1 MMEPSATRDG
11 AAGTLVER
19 VADYWSTA
27 RYENV
32 TPEAIRLAKRFLLD
46 TLAAGIA
53 GSHTEV
59 VETAIAAARAGTEST
74 AGSGV
79 LWGRNDTLPAPQA
92 ALVNGTAAHALE
104 LDDFGGCGHSGAVVV
119 PVVLAL
125 AGRGAVS
132 GRDALMGLLAGYDL
146 AARVL
151 EGAGGYRAHNDLGWH
166 STGTCGS
173 FGAAAAA
180 ARILKLNPAHF
191 ADALGIAGTFTGGI
205 WAFLSDGAMTK
216 RFHPGKAAE
225 NGFSAALLAQAGMTG
240 PRQVL
245 ETKWGGF
252 FSTYTP
258 GIATPEATLEGL
270 GKEFRIDRSGM
281 KPYASCRGLHAG
293 LDVLFQ
299 IIRETGCDAG
309 AIRRMIVHG
318 NAQFR
323 LQFDRPEPA
332 NLLDRQFSMQYA
344 LAVGAVSGRAT
355 LDQFQ
360 PSRMAEPE
368 VWRLMAAT
376 TLLAD
381 RIVKPGDYPPVEVE
395 LADGRRIERHVQFAK
410 GAPQNPLSDAELA
423 AKVASLI
430 DPVLGEARR
439 REITAVIGGLDEL
452 GDARTLTRLLVRAG
466 QGKAA

>member
-1 MMEPSATRDG
+1 
-11 AAGTLVER
+11 
-19 VADYWSTA
+19 
-27 RYENV
+27 
-32 TPEAIRLAKRFLLD
+32 
-46 TLAAGIA
+46 
-53 GSHTEV
+53 
-59 VETAIAAARAGTEST
+59 
-74 AGSGV
+74 
-79 LWGRNDTLPAPQA
+79 
-92 ALVNGTAAHALE
+92 
-104 LDDFGGCGHSGAVVV
+104 
-119 PVVLAL
+119 
-125 AGRGAVS
+125 
-132 GRDALMGLLAGYDL
+132 MGLLAGYDL

-151 EGAGGYRAHNDLGWH
+151 EGAGGYRPHNDLGWH

-180 ARILKLNPAHF
+180 ARILKLDPARF

-205 WAFLSDGAMTK
+205 WAFLADGAMTK

-245 ETKWGGF
+245 ETQWGGF
-252 FSTYTP
+252 FSTYAH
-258 GIATPEATLEGL
+258 GIATPEATLDGL

-299 IIRETGCDAG
+299 IMRETGCDAS
-309 AIRRMIVHG
+309 AILRMIVHG

-323 LQFDRPEPA
+323 LQFNRPEPV

-360 PSRMAEPE
+360 PERTTEPE
-368 VWRLMAAT
+368 IRRLMAST

-381 RIVKPGDYPPVEVE
+381 RTITPGDYPPVEVVFS
-395 LADGRRIERHVQFAK
+395 DGRSIERHVQFAK
-410 GAPQNPLSDAELA
+410 GAPQNPLSDQELA

-430 DPVLGEARR
+430 DPVLGEVRR
-439 REITAVIGGLDEL
+439 REITAAVAGLDQL
-452 GDARTLTRLLVRAG
+452 GDVQTLTRLLVRAS
-466 QGKAA
+466 QGKAP